1 MRGNKPPVH
10 VTVSASLSN
19 SVGPEKQT
27 QVYAELRTCEHMKF
41 KSRQDWSK
49 LLEVRVAALSGEV
62 GGKGA
67 GGGFFFFGCTT
78 WYPGS

>member
-1 MRGNKPPVH
+1 MH

-67 GGGFFFFGCTT
+67 GGGFFFFFFFGCTP